1 MSSKVC
7 IVTTVKDP
15 GNILE
20 SFIRY
25 HLKIGIAHIFIF
37 FDNPEDE
44 AIKIAQRF
52 SNVSTIPCDERLKF
66 QQKENTLYNNMAQHV
81 TSEVMARQILNAET
95 AIKLAWEMQMDW
107 IIHIDCDELFYT
119 QESISD
125 HFDFIPY
132 SIGQVLYRNFEG
144 VPEKLEIDD
153 YFKEVTLFKK
163 HGHLMPYPLPDEYN
177 KFFRRE
183 EYFIGYGNGKAAARV
198 LPGVLPSGVHEFTTV
213 ERHPE
218 TAQCTS
224 CPVILHYISCGF
236 GFYYRKYQQLGKFS
250 DYWFGQTKIPVTFHT
265 KSRDIFCS
273 GDIDKL
279 ADFYREQVVFE
290 NQQET
295 DYLIEKGI
303 LARIWKPASLLSP
316 LII

>member
-15 GNILE
+15 GNIIE

-25 HLKIGIAHIFIF
+25 HFKIGIAHIFIF

-44 AIKIAQRF
+44 AINIVKKF
-52 SNVSTIPCDERLKF
+52 PNVSAIPCDEQLQI
-66 QQKENTLYNNMAQHV
+66 QQKNNKLYHNMSEHI

-95 AIKLAWEMQMDW
+95 AINLAWEMQLDW
-107 IIHIDCDELFYT
+107 IIHIDADELFYT
-119 QESISD
+119 QESIAE

-132 SIGQVLYRNFEG
+132 SIGQVIYRNFEG
-144 VPEKLEIDD
+144 VPEKLTIDD

-163 HGHLMPYPLPDEYN
+163 HGHLIPYPLPDDYY

-213 ERHPE
+213 EPHPE
-218 TAQCTS
+218 TAYSTS
-224 CPVILHYISCGF
+224 SPVILHYISCGF
-236 GFYYRKYQQLGKFS
+236 GFYYRKYQQLGNFS
-250 DYWFGQTKIPVTFHT
+250 DYWFGNTKIPVTFHT
-265 KSRDIFCS
+265 KSRDLFCA
-273 GDIDKL
+273 GDLQEIV
-279 ADFYREQVVFE
+279 DFYQEQVVFE
-290 NQQET
+290 NQDEIN
-295 DYLIEKGI
+295 YLLDQGI

-316 LII
+316 III